1 MYVQPTVGNKM
12 KARITGV
19 TQGHISL
26 TVEKVLTAIIPC
38 SELDTSRFEIR
49 EQKVEKVAKKD
60 DDDSMSEEDLNEPDE
75 IDDSAEEKE
84 PTTFRIYMT
93 KKDKYVSNNA
103 SISIR
108 ITKML
113 INQGSLIMYAN
124 FA

>member
-1 MYVQPTVGNKM
+1 M